1 MRRNFAQVLKEGKID
16 LKNEYSKFFKIFYG
30 KDSRDDKSIADM
42 VSENFI
48 YYHFRGT
55 CLNLKEFDEIYG
67 FNFVKEPQDFN
78 EDYLISFME
87 YIYNFIVGLDN
98 RFLFCDRGKD
108 FYVQQIIRVV
118 DRIGYVF
125 AEEQGLTIF
134 VPRDNNAITV
144 AESELIPDNL
154 SYKVLEYNH
163 HSLKG
168 NIGAKREI
176 LVRLASV
183 LESQDKKLNSINKTF
198 KSDLFQ
204 LLNSCNIR
212 HNNKDESSK
221 QYKKYIA
228 EIGDTELE
236 YTYDEIYQMCLLAFM
251 MLEHADRKDW
261 LDGVKNN
268 LANKK

>member
-16 LKNEYSKFFKIFYG
+16 LKNEYSKFYKIFYG

-55 CLNLKEFDEIYG
+55 CLDLKEFDEIYG
-67 FNFVKEPQDFN
+67 FNFVKEPRDFN

-98 RFLFCDRGKD
+98 RFLFYDKGID

-118 DRIGYVF
+118 DRIGYVSV
-125 AEEQGLTIF
+125 AEQGLAIF
-134 VPRDNNAITV
+134 VPRDDNAIAV

-176 LVRLASV
+176 LVKLASV
-183 LESQDKKLNSINKTF
+183 LESQDKKLNSINQTF

-228 EIGDTELE
+228 EIGDAELE

-261 LDGVKNN
+261 LDEVKNN

>member
-16 LKNEYSKFFKIFYG
+16 LKNEYSKFYKIFYG

-55 CLNLKEFDEIYG
+55 CLDLKEFDEIYG
-67 FNFVKEPQDFN
+67 FNFVKEPRDFN

-98 RFLFCDRGKD
+98 RFLFYDKGID

-118 DRIGYVF
+118 DRIGYVSV
-125 AEEQGLTIF
+125 AEQGLAIF
-134 VPRDNNAITV
+134 VPRDDNAIAV
-144 AESELIPDNL
+144 AESELIPDHL
-154 SYKVLEYNH
+154 SYKVLESNH

-176 LVRLASV
+176 LVKLASV
-183 LESQDKKLNSINKTF
+183 LESQDKKLNSINQTF

-228 EIGDTELE
+228 EIGDAELE

-261 LDGVKNN
+261 LDEVKNN

>member
-16 LKNEYSKFFKIFYG
+16 LKNEYSKFYKIFYG

-55 CLNLKEFDEIYG
+55 CLDLKEFDEIYG
-67 FNFVKEPQDFN
+67 FNFVKEPRDFN

-98 RFLFCDRGKD
+98 RFLFYDRGKD

-118 DRIGYVF
+118 DRIGYVSV
-125 AEEQGLTIF
+125 AEQGLAIF
-134 VPRDNNAITV
+134 VPRDDNAIAV

-176 LVRLASV
+176 LVKLASV
-183 LESQDKKLNSINKTF
+183 LESQDKKLNSINQTF

-228 EIGDTELE
+228 EIGDAGLE

-261 LDGVKNN
+261 LDEVKNN